1 MLDLTTFSGPCPSAM
16 GIRSSI
22 IDGRLNRAERG
33 APSRASLVRQV
44 VSRLTEQ
51 KGLPLILH
59 GLHVAQQRG
68 AQFVVLGSAPEAA
81 VQAGFQKWAAE
92 LASGPHGRLVLR
104 YDEALSHRI
113 YAGADIILIPSF
125 FEPCGLTQLIGL
137 RSVAQHSI
145 SATHFALNFV
155 SVA

>member
-1 MLDLTTFSGPCPSAM
+1 M

-59 GLHVAQQRG
+59 GLHVTQQRG
-68 AQFVVLGSAPEAA
+68 AQFVVLGSAPEGA